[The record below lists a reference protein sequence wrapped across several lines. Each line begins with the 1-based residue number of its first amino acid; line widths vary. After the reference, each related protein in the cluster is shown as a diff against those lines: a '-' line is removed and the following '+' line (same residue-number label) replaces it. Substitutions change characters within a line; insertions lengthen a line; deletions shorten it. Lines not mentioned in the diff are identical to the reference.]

1 MQWVLFDWGDT
12 LMRTL
17 DYPGPMCT
25 WPQVDVVPGAVA
37 LLSSLHGKVGIALA
51 TNAADSQEEEI
62 RQALV
67 RGGLSPFVDRIFCFR
82 SVGLRKASPPFFT
95 HIATQ
100 LEVPVSRLVMVGDDF
115 EQDVT
120 AAGTAGI
127 KAVWFNERTHESRIG
142 ADVWTIHALTE
153 LPQVLEAWGVL
164 TPGTP

>member
-1 MQWVLFDWGDT
+1 MHWVLFDWGDT

-17 DYPGPMCT
+17 DHPGPMCS
-25 WPQVDVVPGAVA
+25 WPRVDVVPGALA

-62 RQALV
+62 RRALV

-82 SVGLRKASPPFFT
+82 SVGSRKASPCFFA
-95 HIATQ
+95 HIVAQ
-100 LEVPVSRLVMVGDDF
+100 LEVPASRLVMVGDDF

-127 KAVWFNERTHESRIG
+127 KAVWFNERNHESRIG
-142 ADVWTIHALTE
+142 AEVQTIHALTE

-164 TPGTP
+164 AAGTP